1 MRPRRFDSAL
11 AMVVLAA
18 FLVPSILT
26 AQITFQRTYG
36 GASDDIGYSVQ
47 QTADGGYIVVGT
59 TESFGAG
66 SCDVFFIKTN
76 ASGYTE
82 RSRTF
87 GGVGDDEG
95 YSVQQTADGG
105 YIIVGLTSSFGSGSA
120 DIYLVKTNAS
130 GDTLWT
136 RAYGGSRFDEG
147 YAVQQTPDGGYVVA
161 GAVCLASDTE
171 DVYLMRTNPSGDTL
185 WTRTYG
191 GSGCDEGNSLRV
203 TTDGGYIIAGITESF
218 GSRSADVYL
227 IKTNA
232 SGDTLWTRTYGGPS
246 YDEAYS
252 VQQTTDGGYI
262 IAGITESSGSGSAD
276 VYLIK
281 TNASGDTLW
290 TRYYGGGEL

>member
-232 SGDTLWTRTYGGPS
+232 SGDTLWTR
-246 YDEAYS
+246 
-252 VQQTTDGGYI
+252 
-262 IAGITESSGSGSAD
+262 
-276 VYLIK
+276 
-281 TNASGDTLW
+281 
-290 TRYYGGGEL
+290 YYGGGEL